1 MEVISLVSETLYLLP
16 PASELPKSP
25 VEGFE
30 PFLTQDQLC
39 LWLGYSR
46 STVQR
51 LRLRE
56 EHPLPAVGT
65 LGGPRYLPSQVL
77 QWMEEEYARASAA
90 Q

>member
-1 MEVISLVSETLYLLP
+1 MEVIRLVSETLYLLP

-25 VEGFE
+25 VDGAE

-51 LRLRE
+51 LRFRE
-56 EHPLPAVGT
+56 DHPLPAVGT
-65 LGGPRYLPSQVL
+65 IGAPRFVPSQVL
-77 QWMEEEYARASAA
+77 QWMEEEYVRASAA